1 MSNKY
6 QWKQIGINNY
16 EYFVNVF
23 LMGQWICKNCKEIV
37 LEDYTYEEDC
47 GCCKPDLVMYQDWV
61 MDNFKADGYNRRK
74 KDGNV

>member
-6 QWKQIGINNY
+6 QWKQIDNY
-16 EYFVNVF
+16 KYFVNVF

-61 MDNFKADGYNRRK
+61 IDTFKSKHNRRK
-74 KDGNV
+74 Q